1 MAMGSQSDR
10 GNADN
15 ARQEADVTSHLG
27 IDIGTSS
34 VKAIL
39 IDAHQNLIA
48 EGSAPLD
55 VDRPHPLWSE
65 QDPESWWT
73 ATQTAIAALRA
84 AAGHRWNELASIGL
98 SGQQHGATL
107 LDAAGKALRP
117 CILWNDGRSAA
128 ECRELMDGV
137 ADFTT
142 RTCNITMPGFTAP
155 KLLWVAKH
163 EPEVFAKTAMIL
175 LPKDYVRFRMS
186 GEYVSDMS
194 DSAGTLWLN
203 VAERRWDHA
212 LLAACGLKEA
222 QMPRVVEGSQIS
234 AALSAQVAAQWGLA
248 GSKIPIAGGGGD
260 NACSAVGI
268 GAARAGDGFL
278 SLGTSGV
285 IFAVTDHPVA
295 LPERTLHAFC
305 HALPHRWHGMA
316 VALSAAAAL
325 SWIATITGAG
335 GDIKG
340 LLARA
345 ERFASETDRRAHAPV
360 FLPYLTGERTPHND
374 PHATAA
380 FGGLTA
386 DHGPEAMVYAVLEG
400 VAFAL
405 RDCLDV
411 LVEANAAPTSCL
423 MVGGGSR
430 SPYWAQLLADATGL
444 TLDLP
449 NGAELGAAFG
459 AARLGMIAIGVS
471 EQEVCIKPAIR
482 ASFSPNRA
490 NAPLLRERAAR
501 MRALYR
507 KD

>member
-1 MAMGSQSDR
+1 
-10 GNADN
+10 
-15 ARQEADVTSHLG
+15 VTSHLG

-34 VKAIL
+34 VKAVL
-39 IDAHQNLIA
+39 IDSRQKLIA

-55 VDRPHPLWSE
+55 VDRPRPLWSE

-73 ATQTAIAALRA
+73 VTQTAVAALRA
-84 AAGHRWNELASIGL
+84 AASHRWNELTSIGL

-117 CILWNDGRSAA
+117 CILWNDGRSGA
-128 ECRELMDGV
+128 ECRELLERLP
-137 ADFTT
+137 DFTA
-142 RTCNITMPGFTAP
+142 RACNTTMPGFTAP

-186 GEYVSDMS
+186 GEYVSEMS

-203 VAERRWDHA
+203 VAERRWDA
-212 LLAACGLKEA
+212 TLLAACGLKEA
-222 QMPRVVEGSQIS
+222 QMPLLVEGSQVS
-234 AALSAQVAAQWGLA
+234 AFLSAQVAAEWGLA
-248 GSKIPIAGGGGD
+248 DRKIPIAGGGGD
-260 NACSAVGI
+260 NASSAVGI

-285 IFAVTDHPVA
+285 IFAVTDRPVA

-305 HALPHRWHGMA
+305 HALPGRWHGKV
-316 VALSAAAAL
+316 VALSAASAL
-325 SWIATITGAG
+325 SWIAAITGVG

-340 LLARA
+340 LLARV
-345 ERFASETDRRAHAPV
+345 ESFASEANRRARAPV

-386 DHGPEAMVYAVLEG
+386 DHGPEAMAYAVVEG

-411 LVEANAAPTSCL
+411 LVEADAAPSSCL

-430 SPYWAQLLADATGL
+430 SLYWAQLMADATGL
-444 TLDLP
+444 ILALP
-449 NGAELGAAFG
+449 ESAELGAAFG
-459 AARLGMIAIGVS
+459 AARLGMIAAGLS

-482 ASFSPNRA
+482 ASFVPDRA
-490 NAPLLRERAAR
+490 NEPVLRERAAR

-507 KD
+507 RD